1 MAHKTSKSYI
11 NLQKRFE
18 KSITR
23 DWAMKWKLILKMV
36 SLELYQE
43 ANNNL

>member
-11 NLQKRFE
+11 NLQERFE
-18 KSITR
+18 KSIIR
-23 DWAMKWKLILKMV
+23 DWVMKWKLILKRI

-43 ANNNL
+43 VNNNL